1 MAETNG
7 VKNTARYYNDFN
19 DIRSSDDSLI
29 HHGVK
34 GQKWGVRRY
43 QNKDGSLTAEGK
55 KQVMYR
61 NRTKRAWKTHDDVE
75 KIYNSLNPTQK
86 FYLMDEQDA
95 KQYATI
101 EQGSNIAKRVLK
113 KIGNEPVAV
122 FDVWEEEQGG
132 AYNVALMVNSK
143 YQGQGYG
150 KEVARKGMDWVAK
163 QDLSAHPAYWG
174 ADRRNIASNKI
185 AEDVGF
191 VDPELWGEYDV
202 VRRYKGNR

>member
-1 MAETNG
+1 MS
-7 VKNTARYYNDFN
+7 RYYNDFN
-19 DIRSSDDSLI
+19 DIRDSDDSLI
-29 HHGVK
+29 HHGIK

-55 KQVMYR
+55 KRVMYR
-61 NRTKRAWKTHDDVE
+61 NRAKRAWQTHDDVE
-75 KIYNSLNPTQK
+75 KIYNSLDSTQK
-86 FYLMDEQDA
+86 FYLTGEQDA

-101 EQGSNIAKRVLK
+101 EEGSNIAKRILK

-122 FDVWEEEQGG
+122 FDVWESKGS
-132 AYNVALMVNSK
+132 AYCMALMVNSK

-150 KEVARKGMDWVAK
+150 KEITRKGMDWVAK
-163 QDLSAHPAYWG
+163 QDLSTHPAYWG

-191 VDPELWGEYDV
+191 VDPEYYGEDII
-202 VRRYKGNR
+202 RRYKGNQ

>member
-1 MAETNG
+1 MN
-7 VKNTARYYNDFN
+7 YLMHY
-19 DIRSSDDSLI
+19 
-29 HHGVK
+29 GVK
-34 GQKWGVRRY
+34 GMKWGVRRY

-55 KQVMYR
+55 KRVMYR
-61 NRTKRAWKTHDDVE
+61 NRTKRAWETHDDVE
-75 KIYNSLNPTQK
+75 KIYNSLDSTQK
-86 FYLMDEQDA
+86 FYLMGEQDA

-101 EQGSNIAKRVLK
+101 EEGSNIAKRILK

-122 FDVWEEEQGG
+122 FDVWESKRG
-132 AYNVALMVNSK
+132 AYNMAVMVNSK

-150 KEVARKGMDWVAK
+150 KEVARKGMNWVAK

-191 VDPELWGEYDV
+191 VDPEPWGEDV
-202 VRRYKGNR
+202 IRRYKGNQ

>member
-1 MAETNG
+1 MN
-7 VKNTARYYNDFN
+7 RYYNDFN

-29 HHGVK
+29 HHGIK
-34 GQKWGVRRY
+34 GMKWGVRRY

-55 KQVMYR
+55 KRVMYR

-75 KIYNSLNPTQK
+75 KIYNSLDSTQK
-86 FYLMDEQDA
+86 FYLMGEQDA
-95 KQYATI
+95 KQYAKI
-101 EQGSNIAKRVLK
+101 EEGSNIAKRILK

-122 FDVWEEEQGG
+122 FDVWESKQG
-132 AYNVALMVNSK
+132 AYNMAVMVNPK

-150 KEVARKGMDWVAK
+150 KEVTRKGMDWVAK

-191 VDPELWGEYDV
+191 VDPEPWGEDV
-202 VRRYKGNR
+202 IRRYKGNR